1 MPAPGHPVDKRT
13 TIPQATAKGATM
25 AITLTALAI
34 FTAGA
39 IAGGY
44 LLIIIGIRNE
54 ERRRSMLHRR
64 APGPSSRAARPV
76 TGLWARQQ
84 IDSGLAPGSRED
96 QKV

>member
-1 MPAPGHPVDKRT
+1 MPAPRHPVDKRT

-25 AITLTALAI
+25 TIALIALAI
-34 FTAGA
+34 FTAGG

-54 ERRRSMLHRR
+54 ERQRSMLSRW
-64 APGPSSRAARPV
+64 APDPSSRAARPV

-84 IDSGLAPGSRED
+84 TDSGLAPEPRED
-96 QKV
+96 LKV